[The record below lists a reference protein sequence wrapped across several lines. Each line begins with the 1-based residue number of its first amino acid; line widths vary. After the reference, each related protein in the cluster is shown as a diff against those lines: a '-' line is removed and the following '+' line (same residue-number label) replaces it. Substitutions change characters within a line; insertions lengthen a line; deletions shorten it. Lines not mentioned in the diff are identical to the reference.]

1 MAHGGPVCSIVRGR
15 PGKGNYPPPEANP
28 RPGRLVNYAQT
39 AGQQEYAM
47 STTMVTTPRVPP
59 ADRGASVEALL
70 AALAAAQ
77 QKIAEQDKEIA
88 SLKLQ
93 VSLWRNLRDTAA
105 ARAVEAERALA
116 PLRPRQASSL

>member
-1 MAHGGPVCSIVRGR
+1 
-15 PGKGNYPPPEANP
+15 
-28 RPGRLVNYAQT
+28 
-39 AGQQEYAM
+39 M